1 MYQYL
6 VESQRTYITKL
17 LNSCKDIIKDNTV
30 LGLKVTDTSLK
41 ATLCLVSM
49 LNARLA
55 LEKDTYKLPEE
66 CQTEDI
72 LYTIIGISS
81 RYSFLDV
88 DYKGNWVLKTQFFD
102 DIFSTKYHECVYS
115 GSSHDLRGIQ
125 NFTVGFQELYKF
137 ILNTYSG
144 IQMNARTLLTNDITE
159 FRVSKSYIEDLV
171 VKAGMEFV
179 FDSSPVFASKYLW
192 GTLEEYEEITDRLKA
207 IDGLI
212 VRVSANQMSVH
223 ISMSFSSQSNLYLHR
238 EELYVVCENES
249 GFPEE
254 CLSSFLKY

>member
-17 LNSCKDIIKDNTV
+17 LNSCKDIISDNAV
-30 LGLKVTDTSLK
+30 LNLKVTDTSLK

-88 DYKGNWVLKTQFFD
+88 VYKGNWVLKTQFFD

-115 GSSHDLRGIQ
+115 GSSHDLRGSQ

-144 IQMNARTLLTNDITE
+144 IQMNARTLISNDR
-159 FRVSKSYIEDLV
+159 FSVSRSYIEDLV
-171 VKAGMEFV
+171 VKAGMEFI

-207 IDGLI
+207 IDGLT

-223 ISMSFSSQSNLYLHR
+223 ISMSFSSNSNLYLHR
-238 EELYVVCENES
+238 KEFYIVCENES